1 MIRIICTECKNAYLQ
16 NKEGSLVCPSCG
28 ATYDESKENLLLG
41 VQYYNEENYVEAD
54 NCLMKYIV
62 KNSLEPLSI
71 FYKALCDA
79 RDFDEDTV
87 SLQDTYKKIINAFDD
102 VSDEDFPK
110 FIALANDE
118 TEKIEKLLAESHV
131 RLFADADAE
140 KIKKQVEII
149 LNIESEAK
157 TFRTALSALVADF
170 NERSPRKISAKF
182 SDCFFVESVLA
193 AETGEIKYQKICENV
208 ASHTV
213 FTGILT
219 NDIKNLEIYY
229 RCIVMFFQKSY
240 DKYKFLL
247 EQSEKFTKLAEML
260 EEGQY
265 NTIKGTGAVADKLK
279 SISYEFLQESYK
291 EHFDEQIDMQTETV
305 VIIEP
310 EIVEEPQVEE
320 IAEETAEE
328 AVEDIA
334 EEVIEEASAEENIE
348 ETVDEVETPEAT
360 EAEEGVEA
368 KEEETDAEEAEVAV
382 EETEEETATAEAD
395 EEAIVEELEN
405 SIINEDII
413 EIEIGEETD
422 EVAKEIED
430 ISSTSETEIL
440 VEETSDETV
449 EETEEEPENEPQP
462 TEEAEATV
470 EEAEE
475 IDDGVIEIETAPK
488 YEAVES
494 DIPVEEDEEE
504 EAEVVEATALKKQK
518 KKKGHKVLILFI
530 LVIVLAGI
538 YAGYKYVPELI
549 NQNKYDHAVALAE
562 AGKYADAITAFKDL
576 NDYSDSKEKVLE
588 CEYNYA
594 LSLEESGKFAEAKIA
609 FENLGDYGDSST
621 RMQACAYSEAKEA
634 LENKNFKNASKLFMD
649 LGDYGDSKEM
659 VKECSYQNALSLIEE
674 KDYKSAIEVLTAIR
688 KYSDSAEKILEAK
701 YMFVTDNFDKKNKTT
716 VKYLNELTKENYR
729 NSADLRKEL
738 LGSSEVT
745 SDDIKAFVNY
755 SSTDLETSLTE
766 LDNTK
771 SIYFHAVVGDKA
783 LYGKALTLKYTTAF
797 GYSQTK
803 TVILSESDNVAVMSY
818 PATQYQNYTV
828 DFELLDPNGQKIAGQ
843 KISF

>member
-16 NKEGSLVCPSCG
+16 NKEGNLVCPSCG
-28 ATYDESKENLLLG
+28 ATFEEDKENLLLG
-41 VQYYNEENYVEAD
+41 VQYYNEENYAEAD

-79 RDFDEDTV
+79 RNFDEDTV
-87 SLQDTYKKIINAFDD
+87 SLQETYKKIVNVFDD

-118 TEKIEKLLAESHV
+118 TEKIEKLLTENHI

-157 TFRTALSALVADF
+157 TFRAALSALVAQF

-182 SDCFFVESVLA
+182 SECFFVENDIAV
-193 AETGEIKYQKICENV
+193 ETGEIKYQKICDNV

-260 EEGQY
+260 EAGQY

-305 VIIEP
+305 VITEP
-310 EIVEEPQVEE
+310 EIIEEPQIEEVVEE
-320 IAEETAEE
+320 NLEETVEGTVDEAETSAVEESIEAVEEETKEETDAAVENIAEETVAVEPAEE
-328 AVEDIA
+328 T
-334 EEVIEEASAEENIE
+334 VIEENENNLL
-348 ETVDEVETPEAT
+348 T
-360 EAEEGVEA
+360 EDV
-368 KEEETDAEEAEVAV
+368 
-382 EETEEETATAEAD
+382 
-395 EEAIVEELEN
+395 
-405 SIINEDII
+405 I
-413 EIEIGEETD
+413 EIEINETSEED
-422 EVAKEIED
+422 EKEIED
-430 ISSTSETEIL
+430 ISSTSETE
-440 VEETSDETV
+440 VVFEETTDETV
-449 EETEEEPENEPQP
+449 EEPEEIIEIETEIIDEAETVVSETEEP
-462 TEEAEATV
+462 
-470 EEAEE
+470 
-475 IDDGVIEIETAPK
+475 DDGVIEIETTPQ
-488 YEAVES
+488 YEVVECN
-494 DIPVEEDEEE
+494 IPVAEEE
-504 EAEVVEATALKKQK
+504 EPIIEEIVVEETENNETPVKSKKE
-518 KKKGHKVLILFI
+518 KGHKALILFI
-530 LVIVLAGI
+530 LVIVLAGVV
-538 YAGYKYVPELI
+538 AGFKYGPELI
-549 NQNKYDHAVALAE
+549 NKQKYDNAVALAE
-562 AGKYADAITAFKDL
+562 TGKYADAITAFKDL
-576 NDYSDSKEKVLE
+576 GEYSDSQEKSVE

-594 LSLEESGKFAEAKIA
+594 LSLEENGKFAEAKIA
-609 FENLGDYGDSST
+609 FENLGDYSDSST
-621 RMQACAYSEAKEA
+621 RAQACAYSEAKKA

-659 VKECSYQNALSLIEE
+659 VKECSYQNALSLIEKKE
-674 KDYKSAIEVLTAIR
+674 YKSAIEILTAIR

-701 YMFVTDNFDKKNKTT
+701 YMFITDNFDKDNKTT

-729 NSADLRKEL
+729 NCADLRKEL
-738 LGSSEVT
+738 LGSSEVM
-745 SDDIKAFVNY
+745 SDDIKALVNY
-755 SSTDLETSLTE
+755 SATDLETSLTE
-766 LDNTK
+766 LDNTRT
-771 SIYFHAVVGDKA
+771 IYFHAVVGDKN
-783 LYGKALTLKYTTAF
+783 LYGKTLTLKYTTAF
-797 GYSQTK
+797 GYSQRK
-803 TVILSESDNVAVMSY
+803 TVVLSESDNVAVMSY
-818 PATQYQNYTV
+818 PATQYKNYTV

>member
-16 NKEGSLVCPSCG
+16 NKDGNLVCPSCG
-28 ATYDESKENLLLG
+28 ATFSEDKENLLLG
-41 VQYYNEENYVEAD
+41 VQYYNEENYLEAD
-54 NCLMKYIV
+54 NCFMKYIV

-79 RDFDEDTV
+79 RNFDEDTV

-118 TEKIEKLLAESHV
+118 AEKIEKLLSEGHV

-149 LNIESEAK
+149 LNIQNEAK
-157 TFRTALSALVADF
+157 TFRTALSALVAEF

-182 SDCFFVESVLA
+182 SECFLVESDIA
-193 AETGEIKYQKICENV
+193 AEVGEIKYQKICDNV

-260 EEGQY
+260 ELGQY
-265 NTIKGTGAVADKLK
+265 NTIKGTGSVADKLK
-279 SISYEFLQESYK
+279 SISYDFLQESYK

-310 EIVEEPQVEE
+310 EVIEEPEVVEETIEE
-320 IAEETAEE
+320 GS
-328 AVEDIA
+328 
-334 EEVIEEASAEENIE
+334 EEVIEETVKETEIVADATEEFA
-348 ETVDEVETPEAT
+348 EVEEVVT
-360 EAEEGVEA
+360 EAETIT
-368 KEEETDAEEAEVAV
+368 EETDDIAETEETSEIALSEDITEEIIPPSEDVIEIEV
-382 EETEEETATAEAD
+382 EETSEETETE
-395 EEAIVEELEN
+395 IV
-405 SIINEDII
+405 
-413 EIEIGEETD
+413 
-422 EVAKEIED
+422 D
-430 ISSTSETEIL
+430 ISSTAEIEEIN
-440 VEETSDETV
+440 VEEAVIEKTQETV
-449 EETEEEPENEPQP
+449 EETIEEDAVIEIPVDSTESEEA
-462 TEEAEATV
+462 TEEATIEEVAFEKIEA
-470 EEAEE
+470 
-475 IDDGVIEIETAPK
+475 DDAVING
-488 YEAVES
+488 
-494 DIPVEEDEEE
+494 DD
-504 EAEVVEATALKKQK
+504 QK
-518 KKKGHKVLILFI
+518 DAIVKPKKKGHKGLVLFV
-530 LVIVLAGI
+530 LVIILAGI
-538 YAGYKYVPELI
+538 FAAYKYVPDLI
-549 NQNKYDHAVALAE
+549 KDYKYDKAVALAE
-562 AGKYADAITAFKDL
+562 AENYSEAITAFTNL
-576 NDYSDSKEKVLE
+576 GDYSDSKEKALE

-594 LSLEESGKFAEAKIA
+594 LKLEEDGKFSEAKLA

-621 RMQACAYSEAKEA
+621 RAQACAYSEGKAA
-634 LENKNFKNASKLFMD
+634 LENKNFKEASKIFME

-659 VKECSYQNALSLIEE
+659 VKECSYQNALSLIEKKE
-674 KDYKSAIEVLTAIR
+674 YKSAIEILTVIR
-688 KYSDSAEKILEAK
+688 KYSDAKDKILEAK

-729 NSADLRKEL
+729 NSAELRKEL
-738 LGSSEVT
+738 LGSAEVMP
-745 SDDIKAFVNY
+745 DGIKAFVNY

-766 LDNTK
+766 LDNTRV
-771 SIYFHAVVGDKA
+771 IYFHAVVGDKS
-783 LYGKALTLKYTTAF
+783 LYGKTLTLKYTTAF
-797 GYSQTK
+797 GYTQRK
-803 TVILSESDNVAVMSY
+803 TVVLSESDNVAVMSY
-818 PATQYQNYTV
+818 PATQYKNYTV
-828 DFELLDPNGQKIAGQ
+828 DFELLDSNGQKIAGQ